1 MNEST
6 LILLE
11 SSKMFFTLKNYNEF
25 KGPVRWHDYIS
36 IMFNE
41 FPVMLVRR
49 YDWFDTERYTFM
61 VQLFGLRVYQRI
73 GNM

>member
-1 MNEST
+1 
-6 LILLE
+6 
-11 SSKMFFTLKNYNEF
+11 MFFTLKNYNEF
-25 KGPVRWHDYIS
+25 KGTVRWHDYIS

-41 FPVMLVRR
+41 FPVILVRR

-61 VQLFGLRVYQRI
+61 VQLFGFKVYQKI

>member
-1 MNEST
+1 MV
-6 LILLE
+6 
-11 SSKMFFTLKNYNEF
+11 FTLKNYNEF
-25 KGPVRWHDYIS
+25 KGPVCWHDYIS

-41 FPVMLVRR
+41 FPVVLVRR

-61 VQLFGLRVYQRI
+61 VQLFGFKVYQKI